1 MTLSTIL
8 EVALGLTLI
17 YYVLSLIVSYV
28 TSEIAKWTEMRA
40 KDLKEGLQELLGDSG
55 KLQDLLE
62 TPSIQILRPKRL
74 KLLRGGIKIYDVDE
88 IPPATF
94 ALTLVNMLDPTGAG
108 QGTFDDIKNAIQTL
122 PDGNTKKALLGLINS
137 GVKNVDEFRGRI
149 EGWFDAAMAG
159 VSSLYKQHARRIAVV
174 IALVVTIA
182 TGVDSIQVTKS
193 LWQEPA
199 IRATAAVKVD
209 EFLKEEKPQG
219 NVQTYID
226 TLKELKIPI
235 LWSRDTLPQDPI
247 GWAWKGLG
255 LALTWV
261 AVAQGSSFWY
271 QILKQIR
278 SATASSSSP
287 KTNGS
292 EAGAP

>member
-1 MTLSTIL
+1 MTLSTVL
-8 EVALGLTLI
+8 EVALGLALI
-17 YYVLSLIVSYV
+17 YYILSLIVSYV

-40 KDLKEGLQELLGDSG
+40 KDLKEGLRELLEDSG
-55 KLQDLLE
+55 KLQDLMDH
-62 TPSIQILRPKRL
+62 PSIQMLKPKRL

-88 IPPATF
+88 IPSTTF

-108 QGTFDDIKNAIQTL
+108 QGTLDDFRSAIQAL
-122 PDGNTKKALLGLINS
+122 PDGNTKKALLGLVNS
-137 GVKNVDEFRGRI
+137 GVKNVDEFRGRV
-149 EGWFDAAMAG
+149 EGWFDTAMAG
-159 VSSLYKQHARRIAVV
+159 VSSLYKQHARRIAVI
-174 IALVVTIA
+174 IALVVTVV

-199 IRATAAVKVD
+199 IRATMAVKVD
-209 EFLKEEKPQG
+209 EFLQEEKPEG
-219 NVQTYID
+219 DVQTYIG

-235 LWSRDTLPQDPI
+235 LWSGDAWPQNPI
-247 GWAWKGLG
+247 DWAWKGLG

-278 SATASSSSP
+278 SATTSSSPP